1 MSSLPGSLVSTQWL
15 ADHLGADGLLVVD
28 ASVVSYTQPN
38 GRTGMFSGHELYIAD
53 GHLPGAVFA
62 DLLEEFSAPDARFP
76 FTRPDAARFAAAAGA
91 LGIGRD
97 TDVVVYD
104 GQHGQ
109 FAARLWWLL
118 GAFGHDRVAVLD
130 GGLTVWRAEGRET
143 VVGHVEPAPATFVP
157 RERPERWAHKAEVEA
172 IVRGERAGALVCASP
187 AKEFRGEVA
196 PRGRAGHIPGS
207 ISAPATRFVDPE
219 SRATLPD
226 DEVRP
231 LLAPALDAE
240 RIVAYCGAGVAAS
253 AAALHLLR
261 AGAADVA
268 VYDGSLNE
276 WTADPDAPLATLV
289 PTP

>member
-1 MSSLPGSLVSTQWL
+1 
-15 ADHLGADGLLVVD
+15 
-28 ASVVSYTQPN
+28 
-38 GRTGMFSGHELYIAD
+38 TGMFSGNELYIAD

-143 VVGHVEPAPATFVP
+143 VVGHV
-157 RERPERWAHKAEVEA
+157 
-172 IVRGERAGALVCASP
+172 
-187 AKEFRGEVA
+187 
-196 PRGRAGHIPGS
+196 
-207 ISAPATRFVDPE
+207 
-219 SRATLPD
+219 
-226 DEVRP
+226 
-231 LLAPALDAE
+231 
-240 RIVAYCGAGVAAS
+240 
-253 AAALHLLR
+253 
-261 AGAADVA
+261 
-268 VYDGSLNE
+268 
-276 WTADPDAPLATLV
+276 
-289 PTP
+289 